1 MLDGR
6 IDVQGTPESLRTQG
20 VLDDIAHDSS
30 VQAQEEAPTAS
41 ASVDPETQAV
51 EGEEAE
57 EAKTGNK
64 RKPRKLVSDEHRET
78 GSVKWSIY
86 NSYLKAS

>member
-6 IDVQGTPESLRTQG
+6 IDVQGNIQDLRAQG
-20 VLDDIAHDSS
+20 VLDTIAQTSS
-30 VQAQEEAPTAS
+30 VEEQEAATSS
-41 ASVDPETQAV
+41 AAADPETQAIE
-51 EGEEAE
+51 EGTEQT
-57 EAKTGNK
+57 KTDAG
-64 RKPRKLVSDEHRET
+64 RSPRKLVKDEHRET